1 MKQEVRTAFAVATA
15 ANAAAQFARTA
26 ENLARVNP
34 SELKLV
40 DQAFW
45 LCRTAASKAEA
56 AADALDPEWADL
68 DETVTYAHATAN
80 GAAQLANE
88 AADDLV
94 SLAEANNHSI
104 RR

>member
-1 MKQEVRTAFAVATA
+1 MKQEVRTAFAVANA
-15 ANAAAQFARTA
+15 AKAAAQFARSVESMMAVT
-26 ENLARVNP
+26 R
-34 SELKLV
+34 SDWDLV
-40 DQAFW
+40 DQTYW
-45 LCRTAASKAEA
+45 LCRSAAAKAEA

-80 GAAQLANE
+80 GAAQLATE

-94 SLAEANNHSI
+94 SLAEANNHTI

>member
-1 MKQEVRTAFAVATA
+1 MKQEVRTAFAAATA
-15 ANAAAQFARTA
+15 ANAAAQFARSA

-34 SELKLV
+34 SEWELV
-40 DQAFW
+40 DQAYW
-45 LCRTAASKAEA
+45 LCRSAAAKAEA

-68 DETVTYAHATAN
+68 DETVTYATAN

-94 SLAEANNHSI
+94 SLAEANNHTI

>member
-1 MKQEVRTAFAVATA
+1 MKQEVRTAFAAATA
-15 ANAAAQFARTA
+15 ANAAAQFARSA

-34 SELKLV
+34 SEWELV
-40 DQAFW
+40 DQAYW
-45 LCRTAASKAEA
+45 LCRSAASKAEA

-80 GAAQLANE
+80 VAAQLANE

-94 SLAEANNHSI
+94 SLAEANNHTI